1 MTGNK
6 LDSGQ
11 IEMIM
16 IFEFKC
22 NQIEANYIFILL
34 QYVSVRYE
42 WATQTTLLYLPI
54 TILQAYQI

>member
-22 NQIEANYIFILL
+22 NQIEAYYIL
-34 QYVSVRYE
+34 YVSVRYE
-42 WATQTTLLYLPI
+42 WAT
-54 TILQAYQI
+54 